1 MVNNSTNIITTNNHL
16 SLNKRKITTF
26 DVGNPIPGLGQAQNY
41 GRVSLFVCFKQ
52 YIVDKWKK
60 MCSLKSLNLKYN
72 SSAIIQSVHL
82 QHYQIV
88 H

>member
-52 YIVDKWKK
+52 YIVDK
-60 MCSLKSLNLKYN
+60 
-72 SSAIIQSVHL
+72 
-82 QHYQIV
+82 
-88 H
+88 